1 MFDFMNESFYNSFS
15 NKNGGDLMDDKKQR
29 LFDAAHVLFLERG
42 FKKTSIA
49 DIAALADVA
58 VGSFYLYFQSK
69 EDIFVDV
76 YNFENENIKRQIME
90 KVNLDD
96 DPIKLIRE
104 VIDQIFKLS
113 SNNAILQEWFNNQ
126 KLNQII
132 AEQNSSAVE
141 DSLIY
146 STLMKLIDRWIEED
160 LIKDGMSKERMVSL
174 FDALTVIDFHQSE
187 IQTKDYYQLLN
198 DLIEGILSV
207 ILK

>member
-1 MFDFMNESFYNSFS
+1 MNESIYNSFS

>member
-1 MFDFMNESFYNSFS
+1 
-15 NKNGGDLMDDKKQR
+15 MDDKKQR

>member
-1 MFDFMNESFYNSFS
+1 MFDFVNESIYNSFS

>member
-1 MFDFMNESFYNSFS
+1 MNESFYNSFS